1 MKKLPIILFIVF
13 SILGALSFIFLNNI
27 ISIFCFAI
35 SSMSITYFFYTKN
48 DNIKDI
54 AASNVKAI
62 SFVLTFVLVAAFSF
76 YITFFVK
83 GKVDELRSKV
93 KDYEA
98 PVKLV
103 AISTYSEQE
112 ADLSLQ
118 TYRST
123 LPDTSLVIVKN
134 NSNMIIRNST
144 FTKYEGSSTNC
155 EYSNLYGLN
164 ALFLNKAGSHTLL
177 NNVEIL
183 SEEKC
188 AIPVFATG
196 EKSIVDITDSKII
209 TKSSKDTGALAAT
222 IGGEINANNI
232 TVLVKGKN
240 SPALTTLKD
249 SHITVV
255 NSLIETSSSSSPIIS
270 AEGSIELKNVAGT
283 SNQDKILVLK
293 ENGKVSLNSSAF
305 LTAGRGDS
313 INNHSAI
320 DIEGKD
326 NCLNIKESTI
336 NISNKNLYYDVASI
350 FNINNADTEIVLEK
364 NEYNTGSNV
373 FLKSKDS
380 KIKMTLINEN
390 INKDFILNNTVLELI
405 LENSTFSGNL
415 NDVNVTLDKNS
426 KIVLN
431 QDTKLKSLNNE
442 IEDNSNIELNGYKLE
457 IEE

>member
-1 MKKLPIILFIVF
+1 
-13 SILGALSFIFLNNI
+13 
-27 ISIFCFAI
+27 
-35 SSMSITYFFYTKN
+35 MSITYFFYTKN

-249 SHITVV
+249 SRITVV
-255 NSLIETSSSSSPIIS
+255 NSLIETSSSSSPIMS

-293 ENGKVSLNSSAF
+293 ENGKVSLNTSAF

-326 NCLNIKESTI
+326 NYLNIKESTI

-390 INKDFILNNTVLELI
+390 INKDIILDNTDLELK

-457 IEE
+457 IEEQ